1 MKSNCFF
8 LSSVSKR
15 FYTHTYVQCESRG
28 KESLISLSLS
38 RLFYGNTS
46 ERIKVKNQGLSEITA
61 ICVSRDKLWLVR
73 SWFQEPLNY
82 SSVAT
87 RFPLEYQRL
96 LRAVDEVIIEPSN
109 TNDSPAVIRRNFY
122 RFFPS
127 IIFSTTTLSSFVSF
141 DFKLTS
147 LFMIFSWFSNF

>member
-1 MKSNCFF
+1 MYDMYKVGVSIALICSFIVRWNRIASFF
-8 LSSVSKR
+8 FFPSVSKR
-15 FYTHTYVQCESRG
+15 FYRHTYAQCESRG
-28 KESLISLSLS
+28 KESLFSLSLS

-61 ICVSRDKLWLVR
+61 ICISRDKLWLVG

-96 LRAVDEVIIEPSN
+96 LRGIKYEWFTGCHP
-109 TNDSPAVIRRNFY
+109 T
-122 RFFPS
+122 
-127 IIFSTTTLSSFVSF
+127 
-141 DFKLTS
+141 KLLS
-147 LFMIFSWFSNF
+147 LFFRR